1 MKKTCFILF
10 VTMFLLSFP
19 VIAQD
24 VNYDENKIGEY
35 TLPDPLTFVNGKKVK
50 TVQDWKQRRLE
61 ILDIFQ
67 REMYGQMP
75 PKPEALVLETLEE
88 GETLAGFANRKQVR
102 MWFKADKTGP
112 KIDWLILTPKH
123 VKGPVPT
130 IILLNYEGNQTVLAD
145 KEILVTDGWLRNNDT
160 WFIKNHKISEQSRG
174 MLDNSTLTEMLP
186 ANMLIANG
194 YAVVTACYGEISPDP
209 NQTDIDEN
217 GHSLQETLAYTRIFD
232 LWGKRDP
239 NRTDNTTALSAW
251 AWALMRGMDMIEQDP
266 VLDEKHVVLTGFS
279 RLGKAALIAGA
290 FDERF
295 PVVIPN
301 QTGGGGA
308 PLAKRYYGE
317 NVGTMT
323 TSFTHWYCKAYAKYA
338 HNEASMPFDQHMF
351 LACVAPRKLLIQG
364 FDEPWFDTKGEFL
377 ALQAASPVWE
387 FLGKKGLPK
396 VDWPADFDTSAIG
409 TDLGYVRRNNK
420 HGIAAIDWVWILQFA
435 EKAFK
440 ESK

>member
-1 MKKTCFILF
+1 MKKTCFTLLVLLF
-10 VTMFLLSFP
+10 FFSLFTS
-19 VIAQD
+19 AQD
-24 VNYDENKIGEY
+24 VNYDENKIGAY
-35 TLPDPLTFVNGKKVK
+35 TLPDPLTFVNGKRVK
-50 TVQDWKQRRLE
+50 TIQDWKQRRLE

-75 PKPEALVLETLEE
+75 PKPETLVLETIEE
-88 GETLAGFANRKQVR
+88 GETLAGFAKRKQVR

-112 KIDWLILTPKH
+112 KIDWLVLVPKH

-130 IILLNYEGNQTVLAD
+130 ILLLNYEGNQTILAD
-145 KEILVTDGWLRNNDT
+145 KEILVTDAWLQNDEKC
-160 WFIKNHKISEQSRG
+160 FIKDHHISEQSRG
-174 MLDNSTLTEMLP
+174 IINNTSRTNILP
-186 ANMLIANG
+186 ANTLVANG

-209 NQTDIDEN
+209 DQTDLDEN
-217 GHSLQETLAYTRIFD
+217 GRSLQETFAYTRFFE

-239 NRTDNTTALSAW
+239 KRTDNTTALSAW
-251 AWALMRGMDMIEQDP
+251 AWALMRGMDMIERDAD
-266 VLDEKHVVLTGFS
+266 LDAKRVVLTGCS

-323 TSFTHWYCKAYAKYA
+323 SMFTHWYCKAYAKYA

-364 FDEPWFDTKGEFL
+364 FDEQWFDTKGEFL

-387 FLGKKGLPK
+387 FLGKEGLPK
-396 VDWPADFDTSAIG
+396 VDWPDDFDTKAIG
-409 TDLGYVRRNNK
+409 NDIGYVRRNNN
-420 HGIAAIDWVWILQFA
+420 HGISAVDWVWILQFA
-435 EKAFK
+435 EKAFRK
-440 ESK
+440 